1 MKDDFPILPDEGTDE
16 ELLADLRAGM
26 QTSAHATR
34 RYVLGTILASAPI
47 VLTARPG
54 WAAQGSIPTCEIL
67 ICLDD
72 DCDDDDDDD
81 DDDHDDDDHDDD
93 DHDEDEGEDEE
104 GYGGGGYGDDDG
116 DRHRNQTGRGHDEHG
131 RGKGK
136 GHHKDQCRNRRGGR
150 SPSDWRH
157 HSGPCD
163 EVVAA
168 DARNVIDY
176 ATDGSFDEPIY
187 PTSQTGPTVD
197 YQEAKRIKK
206 AIRKLVKGDASLAG
220 GISCIHS
227 WIDYIRW

>member
-1 MKDDFPILPDEGTDE
+1 MKARWQEVPEAPDPQAGVE
-16 ELLADLRAGM
+16 EALLADLRAGM
-26 QTSAHATR
+26 RTGAHATR
-34 RYVLGTILASAPI
+34 RFVLGTILASAPI

-54 WAAQGSIPTCEIL
+54 WAVNGSIPTCEIL

-81 DDDHDDDDHDDD
+81 DEDHDD
-93 DHDEDEGEDEE
+93 E
-104 GYGGGGYGDDDG
+104 
-116 DRHRNQTGRGHDEHG
+116 DRHDNDRGRGHDDHGSGEG
-131 RGKGK
+131 RGHRKER
-136 GHHKDQCRNRRGGR
+136 CRRSRGGR
-150 SPSDWRH
+150 SPSEWRH

-187 PTSQTGPTVD
+187 PTSQTGPSVD

-206 AIRKLVKGDASLAG
+206 AIKKLVKGKASLAG